1 MRKVMRRACSLIQ
14 RRDVGAGSE
23 RVWNPELVREYRAR
37 YDAVAQVEA
46 AERQAMALEARCAKL
61 NALARMAV
69 ALGVDL
75 RAESPD
81 AAEVWARWAR
91 LKAGAE

>member
-1 MRKVMRRACSLIQ
+1 MDPQ
-14 RRDVGAGSE
+14 
-23 RVWNPELVREYRAR
+23 LVREYRAR

-46 AERQAMALEARCAKL
+46 AERRALTLEQRWEKL
-61 NALARMAV
+61 NALVRMAV

-75 RAESPD
+75 RAESQD
-81 AAEVWARWAR
+81 DAEVWARWAR